1 MLAFSPTFALA
12 HVDVFVYIP
21 PMMTGA
27 EFIRKLR
34 RLGRRNGVEVAFETH
49 KGKGSHGTVHYG
61 NRRTTVKDRKAEI
74 GRGLLRAMC
83 RDLGIDPNDLE

>member
-1 MLAFSPTFALA
+1 M
-12 HVDVFVYIP
+12 DVFAHNTT
-21 PMMTGA
+21 MMTGA

-34 RLGRRNGVEVAFETH
+34 RLGRRTGVEVTFETH

-61 NRRTTVKDRKAEI
+61 SRRTTVKDRKAEI

-83 RDLGIDPNDLE
+83 RDLGVDPKDLE